1 MAKKIDYRKFETVV
15 KDLNDSGVLKEK
27 VLYSKSLPVVGII
40 ELFMT
45 AVENVSEAKE
55 KELPDTVIEI
65 YNVIAEAQEKKKDV
79 TFTNFVPEVEEKKT
93 KTKAKGKAKKK
104 PASKPEPELEEE
116 LEPEK
121 EPEVED
127 EPEKKKVKT
136 KTKKKS
142 TPKSKAKPDT
152 KEKKEKPETD
162 KLGAR
167 IGSGTSKINDLL
179 IKGATLDEIAGIVQ
193 TPIGRVKNH
202 IYALTQKGYTFNK
215 KGSKG
220 DTYYKIN
227 LK

>member
-55 KELPDTVIEI
+55 KELPDSVIEL

-79 TFTNFVPEVEEKKT
+79 TFTHFVPEVEEKKIKT
-93 KTKAKGKAKKK
+93 KTKGKAKKK
-104 PASKPEPELEEE
+104 PASKPEPEPEAKP
-116 LEPEK
+116 EPE
-121 EPEVED
+121 PEAKP
-127 EPEKKKVKT
+127 EPEKKKVST

-142 TPKSKAKPDT
+142 APKSKAKPDT

-167 IGSGTSKINDLL
+167 IGSGTSKINDML
-179 IKGATLDEIAGIVQ
+179 IKGATLDEIAGMVQ

-227 LK
+227 IK